1 MRLTLLKSKLHRA
14 IVTDTE
20 LEYEGSCAI
29 DEKIME
35 SADILEYEMLH
46 IYNLNNGKRFTTYA
60 IKAEKNSGII

>member
-35 SADILEYEMLH
+35 SADILEY
-46 IYNLNNGKRFTTYA
+46 
-60 IKAEKNSGII
+60 AEL